1 MREATS
7 TNPGRKTRSKL
18 AVLKAIL
25 AENLDIDPE
34 SVKSDSTFESLGI
47 DSLDLLEII
56 TELEDRL
63 DIDFGEPEG
72 LQNVGDLVNY
82 LETL

>member
-1 MREATS
+1 M
-7 TNPGRKTRSKL
+7 SKL

-72 LQNVGDLVNY
+72 MQNVGELVNY

>member
-1 MREATS
+1 M
-7 TNPGRKTRSKL
+7 SKL

-63 DIDFGEPEG
+63 DILASPR
-72 LQNVGDLVNY
+72 VCK
-82 LETL
+82 TLATW

>member
-1 MREATS
+1 M
-7 TNPGRKTRSKL
+7 SKL

-72 LQNVGDLVNY
+72 LENVGDLVNY

>member
-1 MREATS
+1 M
-7 TNPGRKTRSKL
+7 SKL

-25 AENLDIDPE
+25 AKNLDIDPE

>member
-1 MREATS
+1 M
-7 TNPGRKTRSKL
+7 SKL

-63 DIDFGEPEG
+63 DIDFGEPDG

>member
-1 MREATS
+1 MS
-7 TNPGRKTRSKL
+7 TL

>member
-1 MREATS
+1 MD
-7 TNPGRKTRSKL
+7 KL
-18 AVLKAIL
+18 AAIKSIL
-25 AENLDIDPE
+25 EENLDIDPE
-34 SVKSDSTFESLGI
+34 DVNEESTFDSLGI
-47 DSLDLLEII
+47 DSLDMLEII

-72 LQNVGDLVNY
+72 VENVGDLVEY

>member
-1 MREATS
+1 M
-7 TNPGRKTRSKL
+7 SKL

-25 AENLDIDPE
+25 EENLDIDPE

>member
-1 MREATS
+1 M
-7 TNPGRKTRSKL
+7 SKL

-63 DIDFGEPEG
+63 DFDFGEPEG

>member
-1 MREATS
+1 MS
-7 TNPGRKTRSKL
+7 TL
-18 AVLKAIL
+18 AFLKAIL

>member
-1 MREATS
+1 M
-7 TNPGRKTRSKL
+7 SKL

-63 DIDFGEPEG
+63 EIDFGEPEG

>member
-1 MREATS
+1 MD
-7 TNPGRKTRSKL
+7 KL
-18 AVLKAIL
+18 AAIKSIL
-25 AENLDIDPE
+25 EENLDIDPE
-34 SVKSDSTFESLGI
+34 DVNEESTFDSLGI
-47 DSLDLLEII
+47 DSLDMLEII

-72 LQNVGDLVNY
+72 LENVGDLVEY

>member
-1 MREATS
+1 M
-7 TNPGRKTRSKL
+7 SKL

-56 TELEDRL
+56 TEL
-63 DIDFGEPEG
+63 
-72 LQNVGDLVNY
+72 
-82 LETL
+82 

>member
-1 MREATS
+1 M
-7 TNPGRKTRSKL
+7 SKL

>member
-1 MREATS
+1 M
-7 TNPGRKTRSKL
+7 SKL

-25 AENLDIDPE
+25 AENLVIDPE

>member
-1 MREATS
+1 M
-7 TNPGRKTRSKL
+7 SKL
-18 AVLKAIL
+18 DVLKAIL

>member
-1 MREATS
+1 M
-7 TNPGRKTRSKL
+7 SKL

-72 LQNVGDLVNY
+72 LQKVGDLVNY

>member
-1 MREATS
+1 M
-7 TNPGRKTRSKL
+7 SKL

-34 SVKSDSTFESLGI
+34 SVKSDSTFESLGL

>member
-1 MREATS
+1 M
-7 TNPGRKTRSKL
+7 SKL

-47 DSLDLLEII
+47 NSLDLLEII

>member
-1 MREATS
+1 M
-7 TNPGRKTRSKL
+7 SKL

-25 AENLDIDPE
+25 AENLDINPE